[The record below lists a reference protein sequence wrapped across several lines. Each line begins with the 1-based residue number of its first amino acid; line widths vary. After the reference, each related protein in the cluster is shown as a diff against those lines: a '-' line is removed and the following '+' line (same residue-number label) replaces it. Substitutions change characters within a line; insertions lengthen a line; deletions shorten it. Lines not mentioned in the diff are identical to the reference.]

1 MRPLKP
7 CREIRRL
14 LPMRSM
20 TSTVLSQWLTRLE
33 SIHPREIELGL
44 DRSASVANN
53 LNLLPLPCEVITVAG
68 TNGKG
73 STVAVLEALLIETKV
88 SCGACTSPHFERFNE
103 RIRIDGFEVG
113 DEEIVAAFEDIEA
126 ARGDISLTYFEFSTL
141 AALLIFRQ
149 RKVEVAL
156 LEVGLGGRLDAVNI
170 VDANAAI
177 ITSIDLDHQDWLGD
191 TRELIALEKAGV
203 LRRDKPAVIA
213 DTNPPKT
220 LVQYMEE
227 LGCQSLFIGKDY
239 QVKTER
245 ENWTALLQN
254 RDGTS
259 CAIKELAYSGIVEAN
274 IAAATQTLLLLGKEF
289 SEQQLHQALRNVR
302 LRGRRETASIAGYN
316 YLLDV
321 AHNPASVTKLLE
333 YINATP
339 CNGKDIALFSA
350 MEDKDIEGM
359 MSACKGTFDAWFIAD
374 QPRNSR
380 AEEGASIA
388 KALRQQGQSMISISK
403 NITQA
408 FRRAQGV
415 MTNDDR
421 LVVFGSFYTV
431 AGVMPLLEK
440 ERNKR

>member
-1 MRPLKP
+1 
-7 CREIRRL
+7 
-14 LPMRSM
+14 M

-44 DRSASVANN
+44 SRSASVANN
-53 LNLLPLPCEVITVAG
+53 LKLLPLPCEVITVAG

-73 STVAVLEALLIETKV
+73 STVAVLEALLVETKV
-88 SCGACTSPHFERFNE
+88 SCGASTSPHFQRFNE
-103 RIRIDGFEVG
+103 RIRIDGVEVDD
-113 DEEIVAAFEDIEA
+113 DEIIAAFEDIET

-141 AALLIFRQ
+141 AALVIFRQ
-149 RKVEVAL
+149 RKVDVAI

-170 VDANAAI
+170 VDADAAV
-177 ITSIDLDHQDWLGD
+177 ITSIDLDHQDWLGH

-213 DTNPPKT
+213 DTNPPET
-220 LVQYMEE
+220 LLQYMEK
-227 LGCQSLFIGKDY
+227 LGCQSLFIGEDY
-239 QVKTER
+239 QVKKEQDS
-245 ENWTALLQN
+245 WTALLQC

-259 CAIKELAYSGIVEAN
+259 REIKELAYGGIVEAN

-289 SEQQLHQALRNVR
+289 SRQQLQQALQKVY
-302 LRGRRETASIAGYN
+302 LRGRRETAFVGGYN

-339 CNGKDIALFSA
+339 CNGKNIALFSA
-350 MEDKDIEGM
+350 MVDKDIIDM
-359 MSACKGTFDAWFIAD
+359 IRACGDVFDAWFIAD
-374 QPRNSR
+374 QPSNPR

-388 KALRQQGQSMISISK
+388 EALREQGQSMISISK

-415 MTNDDR
+415 MTSDDR

-440 ERNKR
+440 ERKKRW